1 MLNRNDNKDS
11 RNHILTI
18 IIYILYMIIVP
29 FIIYDVIFI
38 IKTILNPNKTPDIMG
53 IKTFSIVSESMQPTI
68 NVNDIV
74 IVKDSNDYHIEDI
87 ITFTIDNETITHRII
102 NAETDENGEY
112 VYTTKGDNNDVADVN
127 KIKINQIEGKYIFK
141 IPKIGKIFNILKN
154 KFIFETIIIVLL
166 IILYIERKKTNKKM
180 ERKVKR
186 VKFENKKRLQLK

>member
-18 IIYILYMIIVP
+18 IIYILYMIILP

-38 IKTILNPNKTPDIMG
+38 IKTISNPNKTPDIMG

-87 ITFTIDNETITHRII
+87 ITFIIDNETITHRII
-102 NAETDENGEY
+102 NIETDENGEY

>member
-38 IKTILNPNKTPDIMG
+38 IKTISNPNKTPDIMG

-87 ITFTIDNETITHRII
+87 ITFIIDNETITHRII
-102 NAETDENGEY
+102 NIETDENGEY
-112 VYTTKGDNNDVADVN
+112 VYTTKGDNNDVADEN
-127 KIKINQIEGKYIFK
+127 KIKKNQIEGKYIFK